1 MGDGVF
7 SGFFVAF
14 PHVHTFPLSRALKL
28 LGDGLS
34 YLQHI
39 IFNFLIIIKFKEF
52 LSLIGVK
59 ASKIISALPKHSIFD
74 NFAPTSNSH
83 F

>member
-1 MGDGVF
+1 MGDGLF

-14 PHVHTFPLSRALKL
+14 PHMHTLPLSSDLKL

-39 IFNFLIIIKFKEF
+39 IFNVLIII
-52 LSLIGVK
+52 
-59 ASKIISALPKHSIFD
+59 
-74 NFAPTSNSH
+74 N
-83 F
+83 